1 MILNKT
7 DWEPFAEST
16 GVTLEDLTT
25 IEGVVEVSR
34 KYYAWTDDQ
43 TPGIPGDGKA
53 FYGRDA
59 LPNYFF
65 VGAQQLGQPLL
76 KVENNQAH
84 VNADQEVFRKL
95 WDNYYV
101 PMVSGWFG
109 AYGKFRSDDVKT
121 GYLLAYTGS
130 TASAGYF
137 PKQVETETGSHP
149 IDYEVLPV
157 PIFAGG
163 KNVIV
168 QQGAGM
174 AVTKSDV
181 KRETAAVEFLRWFT
195 QAENN
200 VRFGAGSGYL
210 PVLKEANRVET
221 FRKIAENQHLEM
233 DPVTDSCITFSLER
247 MEQAEFFTPQTFT
260 GGTALRSVLEHS
272 LADKITADL
281 ADIQQKT
288 ASGADREAVLAKYT
302 SDAAFENW
310 YRGFVAEIEDALKG

>member
-1 MILNKT
+1 M
-7 DWEPFAEST
+7 
-16 GVTLEDLTT
+16 
-25 IEGVVEVSR
+25 
-34 KYYAWTDDQ
+34 
-43 TPGIPGDGKA
+43 
-53 FYGRDA
+53 
-59 LPNYFF
+59 
-65 VGAQQLGQPLL
+65 
-76 KVENNQAH
+76 
-84 VNADQEVFRKL
+84 
-95 WDNYYV
+95 
-101 PMVSGWFG
+101 
-109 AYGKFRSDDVKT
+109 
-121 GYLLAYTGS
+121 
-130 TASAGYF
+130 
-137 PKQVETETGSHP
+137 
-149 IDYEVLPV
+149 

-233 DPVTDSCITFSLER
+233 DPITDSCITFSLER

-260 GGTALRSVLEHS
+260 NGIALRSVLEHS

-281 ADIQQKT
+281 ADIQQQT
-288 ASGADREAVLAKYT
+288 ASGASREAVLAKYT
-302 SDAAFENW
+302 SDAAFESW
-310 YRGFVAEIEDALKG
+310 YTEFTAEIENAAKD